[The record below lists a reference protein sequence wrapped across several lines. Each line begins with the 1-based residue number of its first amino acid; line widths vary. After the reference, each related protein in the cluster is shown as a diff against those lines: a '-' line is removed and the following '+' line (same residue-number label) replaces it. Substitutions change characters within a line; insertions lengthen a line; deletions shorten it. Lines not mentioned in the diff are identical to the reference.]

1 MFRGF
6 VKVNFK
12 YSYVVSWVF
21 SRKHRVKFYSIHGK
35 TSI

>member
-12 YSYVVSWVF
+12 YSYVVSLGF
-21 SRKHRVKFYSIHGK
+21 SRKHNVKFLFD
-35 TSI
+35 TW